1 MTATVM
7 VIERE
12 PAVRQLLKEILQ
24 RAGFSVLQA
33 RTAES
38 AIRLYEQH
46 RSAIDVLLIDGQ
58 PPELKELSKRH
69 PGLKVL
75 GLSGVGGSEFTG
87 EMPVLSKPFA
97 PEALVDAVRSLLK
110 AGDRLP

>member
-1 MTATVM
+1 MPLQMTATVM

-24 RAGFSVLQA
+24 RAGFTVLQA

-46 RSAIDVLLIDGQ
+46 RSGIDVLLIDGQ
-58 PPELKELSKRH
+58 APELNELSKRY

-75 GLSGVGGSEFTG
+75 GLSGVGGTEFTAG
-87 EMPVLSKPFA
+87 MPILSKPFV
-97 PEALVDAVRSLLK
+97 PEQLVEAVRSLLNS
-110 AGDRLP
+110 